1 MIRRLLVTILILI
14 APLAGC
20 TGDSNDLQK
29 IPDYTLLTEGDPIS
43 SESYE
48 NKAYVI
54 VFSAQWCGTPCHNNM
69 HNLNLTSARMAEQ
82 GFCCDFIEVLV
93 ISTDDDEE
101 PNGVT
106 LSMWK
111 ESVDQYDDDKE
122 LNQTLEYTFSR
133 VDPTNNFASSM
144 GINAPGT
151 VIFVDYLG
159 YETHRQIGSFGAYND
174 QATLDIIESHWLDAS
189 QIILD

>member
-1 MIRRLLVTILILI
+1 MIRRLLMAILILI

-29 IPDYTLLTEGDPIS
+29 IPDFTLLTDGDPIS

-69 HNLNLTSARMAEQ
+69 HNLNLTSTRMAEQ
-82 GFCCDFIEVLV
+82 GVDLEIEVLV
-93 ISTDDDEE
+93 ISTDVDEE

-122 LNQTLEYTFSR
+122 FNQTLEYTFSR
-133 VDPTNNFASSM
+133 VDPTNNFATSM
-144 GINAPGT
+144 GIDAPGT

-159 YETHRQIGSFGAYND
+159 YETHRQIGTFGAYND
-174 QATLDIIESHWLDAS
+174 KATLDTIESHWLNAAVPVVE
-189 QIILD
+189 

>member
-1 MIRRLLVTILILI
+1 MMQRWLMAILILL

-20 TGDSNDLQK
+20 TSDSNELEK
-29 IPDYTLLTEGDPIS
+29 IPEFTVLTDDETVSTSDFQ
-43 SESYE
+43 
-48 NKAYVI
+48 NQAYVI

-82 GFCCDFIEVLV
+82 GFDIEIEVLV
-93 ISTDDDEE
+93 VSTDIDEE

-111 ESVDQYDDDKE
+111 DSVDEYDDDKE
-122 LNQTLEYTFSR
+122 INQTLEYTFSR
-133 VDPTNNFASSM
+133 VDPSNNFASEM
-144 GINAPGT
+144 GIDAPGT
-151 VIFVDYLG
+151 VIFVNYLG

-174 QATLDIIESHWLDAS
+174 QATLDIIESHWLNAAVPVVE
-189 QIILD
+189 

>member
-1 MIRRLLVTILILI
+1 MLAILILF

-29 IPDYTLLTEGDPIS
+29 IPDFTLLTEGDPIS
-43 SESYE
+43 SASYE

-69 HNLNLTSARMAEQ
+69 HNLNLTSARMAQEGLQ
-82 GFCCDFIEVLV
+82 LEIEVLV
-93 ISTDDDEE
+93 ISTDVDEE

-133 VDPTNNFASSM
+133 VDPANNFASSM
-144 GINAPGT
+144 GIDAPGT
-151 VIFVDYLG
+151 VIFVDSFG
-159 YETHRQIGSFGAYND
+159 YETHRQVGSFGAYNEK
-174 QATLDIIESHWLDAS
+174 ATLDIIEEHWLNAA
-189 QIILD
+189 IPEVE